1 MSSRLRLVI
10 VLLLAVWPAGVRDW
24 QGAAPIVSSPTPA
37 PIVKHGLTVQIR
49 DVVRLPDTRGMRP
62 LDQDV
67 TPAGW
72 ARINFVRDLPD
83 GRRFVNDSRGI
94 LYLLDSGNR
103 PTVYANVATTFPLA
117 IYNRLE
123 SGFVGFTFHPE
134 FSRNGSRIGSKP
146 RREKD

>member
-1 MSSRLRLVI
+1 MSRARDDMSSRLRLVI

-49 DVVRLPDTRGMRP
+49 DVVRLPDTRSMRP

-94 LYLLDSGNR
+94 LY
-103 PTVYANVATTFPLA
+103 
-117 IYNRLE
+117 
-123 SGFVGFTFHPE
+123 
-134 FSRNGSRIGSKP
+134 
-146 RREKD
+146 